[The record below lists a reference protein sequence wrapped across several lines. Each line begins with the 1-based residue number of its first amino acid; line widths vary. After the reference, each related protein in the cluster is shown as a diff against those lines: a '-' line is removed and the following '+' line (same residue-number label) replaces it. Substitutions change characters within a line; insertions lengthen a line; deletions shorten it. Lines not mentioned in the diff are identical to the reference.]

1 MKAAIYRRFGG
12 PENVRIEQ
20 VPRPSVNA
28 DDVLIRVHASTVSAA
43 DHRAQARRAPGAE
56 AARRGRDR
64 GFRPRRR
71 VLGMDVAGVVE
82 AVGADV
88 TRFAPGDEV
97 IAMPGAKFGGHAE
110 YARVRQDGVIALKP
124 GARRSRTP

>member
-1 MKAAIYRRFGG
+1 
-12 PENVRIEQ
+12 
-20 VPRPSVNA
+20 
-28 DDVLIRVHASTVSAA
+28 
-43 DHRAQARRAPGAE
+43 
-56 AARRGRDR
+56 
-64 GFRPRRR
+64 
-71 VLGMDVAGVVE
+71 MDVAGVVE